1 MPNSLK
7 NILADFTRC
16 ALGNFL
22 AEGRTALRDQ
32 GVMIFFF
39 IVPLAYPLLYCFI
52 YTNEAVR
59 EVPVVAI
66 DNDRSAQSRE
76 FLRNIDATPDAHI
89 VAYASDME
97 EAKTAMKRREAYG
110 IINVPRTF
118 AADLAAG
125 KQTTVSA
132 FSDMSSMLYYKA
144 VYTSAMNA
152 SLKMNAKLKV
162 ERTPGATQEQARVVE
177 HPIEYE
183 DICLYNPQN
192 GFASFLIPAVL
203 ILVLQ
208 QTLLL
213 GIGMAA
219 GTRRERN
226 PGHLLVPAGLQTTNP
241 IPFVLGK
248 AAMYLMIYLPL
259 SIYVL
264 VIVPRLFSLN
274 HLFVPHDLALFIVP
288 FLLAAIFFAITLSGL
303 IRHRETSI
311 MLIVFT
317 SVLLLFISGVSWPQS
332 ALPAF
337 WRTLACIFPST
348 YGIHGFVAMNNAGAR
363 LSDLTAETAML
374 WLQTAIYFCTACAVY
389 WQALRSSKGV
399 NSRASKCK

>member
-1 MPNSLK
+1 MPNRLK
-7 NILADFTRC
+7 NIFTDFFRC

-76 FLRNIDATPDAHI
+76 LLRNIDATPDAHI
-89 VAYASDME
+89 LAYAANME
-97 EAKTAMKRREAYG
+97 EAKAAMKRREAYG

-118 AADLAAG
+118 TADLAAG

-183 DICLYNPQN
+183 DICL
-192 GFASFLIPAVL
+192 
-203 ILVLQ
+203 
-208 QTLLL
+208 
-213 GIGMAA
+213 
-219 GTRRERN
+219 
-226 PGHLLVPAGLQTTNP
+226 
-241 IPFVLGK
+241 
-248 AAMYLMIYLPL
+248 
-259 SIYVL
+259 
-264 VIVPRLFSLN
+264 
-274 HLFVPHDLALFIVP
+274 
-288 FLLAAIFFAITLSGL
+288 
-303 IRHRETSI
+303 
-311 MLIVFT
+311 
-317 SVLLLFISGVSWPQS
+317 
-332 ALPAF
+332 
-337 WRTLACIFPST
+337 
-348 YGIHGFVAMNNAGAR
+348 
-363 LSDLTAETAML
+363 
-374 WLQTAIYFCTACAVY
+374 
-389 WQALRSSKGV
+389 
-399 NSRASKCK
+399 

>member
-1 MPNSLK
+1 
-7 NILADFTRC
+7 
-16 ALGNFL
+16 
-22 AEGRTALRDQ
+22 
-32 GVMIFFF
+32 
-39 IVPLAYPLLYCFI
+39 
-52 YTNEAVR
+52 
-59 EVPVVAI
+59 
-66 DNDRSAQSRE
+66 
-76 FLRNIDATPDAHI
+76 
-89 VAYASDME
+89 
-97 EAKTAMKRREAYG
+97 
-110 IINVPRTF
+110 
-118 AADLAAG
+118 
-125 KQTTVSA
+125 
-132 FSDMSSMLYYKA
+132 MLYYKA

-248 AAMYLMIYLPL
+248 AAMYLLIYLPL
-259 SIYVL
+259 AIYVL

-332 ALPAF
+332 AVPPF